1 MSSMK
6 EAFMK
11 VEMSQGKGNI
21 DIMEWAKASREALG
35 PTPTAYRYYTHMDQL
50 QRWYMEINHHTNA
63 RERDANMNA
72 RAFIHRLVGVMTTL
86 VDKNFKVPP
95 KS

>member
-1 MSSMK
+1 MTSMK
-6 EAFMK
+6 EAFLK

-35 PTPTAYRYYTHMDQL
+35 PTPNSYRYYTHMDQL

-86 VDKNFKVPP
+86 VDPNFKVPP

>member
-35 PTPTAYRYYTHMDQL
+35 PTPNSYRYYTHMNQL
-50 QRWYMEINHHTNA
+50 QRWYMEINHHDNA
-63 RERDANMNA
+63 RARYANSDA

-86 VDKNFKVPP
+86 VDPNFKVPP

>member
-11 VEMSQGKGNI
+11 LNVSKVKGNI
-21 DIMEWAKASREALG
+21 DMMAWAQTSCKVLG
-35 PTPTAYRYYTHMDQL
+35 PTPSYEDYGAHMDQL
-50 QRWYMEINHHTNA
+50 QRWYMEINHHDNA

-86 VDKNFKVPP
+86 VDPNFKVPP

>member
-21 DIMEWAKASREALG
+21 DIMEWAQTSCKVLG
-35 PTPTAYRYYTHMDQL
+35 PTPSYEDYGAHMDQL

-63 RERDANMNA
+63 RARYASSDA

-86 VDKNFKVPP
+86 IDKNFKVPP

>member
-1 MSSMK
+1 MTSMK
-6 EAFMK
+6 EAFLKM
-11 VEMSQGKGNI
+11 EMSQGKSNI
-21 DIMEWAKASREALG
+21 DIMEWAQASREALG

-63 RERDANMNA
+63 RARYANSDA
-72 RAFIHRLVGVMTTL
+72 RAFIHRLVGVMTTI